1 MADWVP
7 VAGSTFLVPSG
18 PSGYHLHVVLNDPCV
33 FDGYGPV
40 CCVVMVGFTS
50 KVNGAPYDSAC
61 NLVAGDHPFI
71 NHDSYIAYKY
81 ARVDRIDELEKKVT
95 TKLFIPREPV
105 SAELLYRIRNGL
117 QSSRFASREMKRLLT
132 NL

>member
-50 KVNGAPYDSAC
+50 KVNGAPYDGEK
-61 NLVAGDHPFI
+61 LVSRRWNWPNNTYLQRRLKFVR
-71 NHDSYIAYKY
+71 SQQM
-81 ARVDRIDELEKKVT
+81 
-95 TKLFIPREPV
+95 
-105 SAELLYRIRNGL
+105 AESPHLN
-117 QSSRFASREMKRLLT
+117 
-132 NL
+132 